1 VIDPLD
7 VPDIPRWI
15 EAHGIAADPASWQR
29 GLGNGRAVGSDS
41 ARLVVLLGDPDPA
54 AVAALAREVP
64 HHTVLCAIERAD
76 LAAATGREVLR
87 ALLHTLPDMDSL
99 PAQEGA
105 SLLPED
111 AELPHVPEPLAEE
124 LAAARQRR
132 PIWTAFL
139 DGVPIAFAYAPWRS
153 AKWFDVSVDTL
164 PGARQ
169 LGLGRLVAAAMI
181 RGERELGREPV
192 WGADEGN
199 IASLRLAHSLGFVK
213 VDELWVAV

>member
-1 VIDPLD
+1 VIDSLD

-54 AVAALAREVP
+54 AVAQLAREVP

-87 ALLHTLPDMDSL
+87 ALLHTLPDMDRL
-99 PAQEGA
+99 PAPEGA
-105 SLLPED
+105 SLLPDD
-111 AELPHVPEPLAEE
+111 AELTHVPEPLAEE
-124 LAAARQRR
+124 LAAVRQRR

-153 AKWFDVSVDTL
+153 ATWFDVSVDTL
-164 PGARQ
+164 PAARQ

>member
-1 VIDPLD
+1 VIEPPE

-29 GLGNGRAVGSDS
+29 GLGAGRAVGSDS
-41 ARLVVLLGDPDPA
+41 AQLVVLLGDPDPA

-87 ALLHTLPDMDSL
+87 ALLHTLPDADGL
-99 PAQEGA
+99 PTQDGA
-105 SLLPED
+105 LLLPDD
-111 AELPHVPEPLAEE
+111 AELTHLPEPLAEE

-139 DGVPIAFAYAPWRS
+139 DGAPVAFAFAPWRS
-153 AKWFDVSVDTL
+153 AAWFDVSVDTL

-181 RGERELGREPV
+181 RGERALGREPV

-199 IASLRLAHSLGFVK
+199 LASLRLARSLGFVK